1 MLNYADFFTLAE
13 VAERLCIPVAA
24 PQNYLLAPEAS
35 SPAAS
40 ARIQPVLR
48 RSGPSRPS
56 RKAAAADATL
66 GCVNKQ
72 QNRVLEPRSSAD

>member
-40 ARIQPVLR
+40 AHPARIAALR
-48 RSGPSRPS
+48 PEQTIQKSGGR
-56 RKAAAADATL
+56 
-66 GCVNKQ
+66 
-72 QNRVLEPRSSAD
+72 